1 MIELHNVSFEYT
13 TIGANGETLHKN
25 GVRGLDITIRDG
37 EFVVLTGGSGCGKT
51 TITRLI
57 NGLIPHYYNGELN
70 GCITIDGISVPDTP
84 IFETAK
90 KVGSVFQNPR
100 SQFFNVNTTDEIA
113 FAAENQCTEPVRI
126 KEQIAETAASM
137 QIEKLLGR
145 SIFELSGGEK
155 QIIACAGVNVL
166 SPDIIVLDEPS
177 SNLDSEAIE
186 KLKAVLTDWKSQGK
200 TIVIAEHRLYFL
212 REIADRMI
220 ILDNGKVVKE
230 LRTDEIR
237 ALTFDDTE
245 KMGIRPLSLADI
257 RFNGS
262 STASQSNTIK
272 LDNFV
277 FTYKDGKH
285 GINIPELELP
295 ENRVIAIIGHN
306 GAGKSTLARNICG
319 LERKCKGTL
328 VLNGKALKAKDR
340 LRNCYMIM
348 QDVNHQLFT
357 ESVRD
362 EVMLSMTDKAPTD
375 EQKAQKADEIL
386 SQLDLAEYA
395 DTHPMAL
402 SGGQKQ
408 RTAVASGIAS
418 SKPVIIF
425 DEPTSGLDLAHMKQ
439 VAGEI
444 RKLRDMGKTVFVVT
458 HDLEFILS
466 CCEHIIR
473 LENGEVVQNY
483 ELANDN
489 FRRLTDFFTSIITTT
504 KAEVCTIPIMGQGQG
519 RLNP

>member
-1 MIELHNVSFEYT
+1 MIEFKNVTFAYSSTDADGRAIEQGS
-13 TIGANGETLHKN
+13 IN
-25 GVRGLDITIRDG
+25 GLDLTIQNG
-37 EFVVLTGGSGCGKT
+37 EFVVLTGGSGSGKT

-57 NGLIPHYYNGELN
+57 NELIPHYYNGNLN
-70 GCITIDGISVPDTP
+70 GEVLINGKSVPDTP

-113 FAAENQCTEPVRI
+113 FAAENQCCEP
-126 KEQIAETAASM
+126 AEISKAITATAASM
-137 QIEKLLGR
+137 QIENLLDR
-145 SIFELSGGEK
+145 NIFELSGGEK
-155 QIIACAGVNVL
+155 QIIACAGINVL

-186 KLKAVLTDWKSQGK
+186 KLRAVLTDWKSQGK
-200 TIVIAEHRLYFL
+200 TIIIAEHRLYFL
-212 REIADRMI
+212 RELADRML
-220 ILDNGKVVKE
+220 ILENGRIAKE
-230 LRTDEIR
+230 LIAEEIKN
-237 ALTFDDTE
+237 LTADDTQ
-245 KMGIRPLSLADI
+245 KMGIRPMTLPEI
-257 RFNGS
+257 HC
-262 STASQSNTIK
+262 SNSK
-272 LDNFV
+272 VDLQGDVLLLEDFR

-285 GINIPELELP
+285 GINIPRLELP
-295 ENRVIAIIGHN
+295 ANRIIAVIGQN

-328 VLNGKALKAKDR
+328 TMNGKKLKTKDR
-340 LRNCYMIM
+340 LHNCYMIM

-362 EVMLSMTDKAPTD
+362 EVILSMTDKSLTD

-386 SQLDLAEYA
+386 VQLDLAEYA

-418 SKPVIIF
+418 SKPIIIF

-439 VAGEI
+439 VSDELK
-444 RKLRDMGKTVFVVT
+444 KLRDMGKTVIVVT
-458 HDLEFILS
+458 HDNEFILS
-466 CCEHIIR
+466 CCDHVVR
-473 LENGEVVQNY
+473 LENGCV
-483 ELANDN
+483 
-489 FRRLTDFFTSIITTT
+489 
-504 KAEVCTIPIMGQGQG
+504 AENCLIEK
-519 RLNP
+519 

>member
-1 MIELHNVSFEYT
+1 MIEFKNVTFSYSSTDADGRIIEQ
-13 TIGANGETLHKN
+13 GS
-25 GVRGLDITIRDG
+25 VSGLDLTIQNR

-57 NGLIPHYYNGELN
+57 NGLIPHYYSGTLSGEVL
-70 GCITIDGISVPDTP
+70 IDGKSVPDTP

-113 FAAENQCTEPVRI
+113 FAAENQCREPVEI
-126 KEQIAETAASM
+126 SKAITETASSM
-137 QIEKLLGR
+137 HIEKLLDR

-155 QIIACAGVNVL
+155 QIIACAGVSVL

-177 SNLDSEAIE
+177 SNLDSGAIE
-186 KLKAVLTDWKSQGK
+186 KLKTILSDWKSQGK

-212 REIADRMI
+212 RELADRLL
-220 ILDNGKVVKE
+220 ILKDGRIVRE
-230 LRTDEIR
+230 LNASQIK
-237 ALTFDDTE
+237 ALTFADTE
-245 KMGIRPLSLADI
+245 QIGIRPLSLLDI
-257 RFNGS
+257 RYS
-262 STASQSNTIK
+262 CERASGRNET
-272 LDNFV
+272 LTLENFV

-285 GINIPELELP
+285 GINIPKLELP
-295 ENRVIAIIGHN
+295 AGGIIAIIGHN

-319 LERKCKGTL
+319 LEHKCKGVMKL
-328 VLNGKALKAKDR
+328 GSKALKAKDR
-340 LRNCYMIM
+340 LKQCYMIM

-362 EVMLSMTDKAPTD
+362 EVMLSMTDKLLTD
-375 EQKAQKADEIL
+375 EQKVQKADEIL
-386 SQLDLAEYA
+386 KSLDLLEYA

-408 RTAVASGIAS
+408 RTAIASGIAS

-444 RKLRDMGKTVFVVT
+444 LKLRDMGKTVIIVT

-466 CCEHIIR
+466 CCDHIVR
-473 LENGEVVQNY
+473 LEKGQVVEDHALDKDTCNRLQN
-483 ELANDN
+483 
-489 FRRLTDFFTSIITTT
+489 FFC
-504 KAEVCTIPIMGQGQG
+504 K
-519 RLNP
+519 

>member
-1 MIELHNVSFEYT
+1 MIEFQNVDFAYT
-13 TIGANGETLHKN
+13 TVNAEGETIHEN
-25 GVRGLDITIRDG
+25 GISGLDLSINDG

-57 NGLIPHYYNGELN
+57 NGLIPHYYSGELH
-70 GCITIDGISVPDTP
+70 GSITIDGKSVPDTP
-84 IFETAK
+84 IYETAK
-90 KVGSVFQNPR
+90 RVGSVFQNPR

-113 FAAENQCTEPVRI
+113 FAAENQCREPVEI
-126 KEQIAETAASM
+126 SKAITETAASM
-137 QIEKLLGR
+137 HIEKLLDR

-155 QIIACAGVNVL
+155 QIIACAGVSVL

-177 SNLDSEAIE
+177 SNLDSGAIE
-186 KLKAVLTDWKSQGK
+186 KLKIILSDWKSQGK

-212 REIADRMI
+212 RELADRLL
-220 ILDNGKVVKE
+220 ILKDGRIVRE
-230 LRTDEIR
+230 LNASQIK
-237 ALTFDDTE
+237 ALTFADTE
-245 KMGIRPLSLADI
+245 QIGIRPLSLLDI
-257 RFNGS
+257 RYS
-262 STASQSNTIK
+262 CERASGRNEMFTLES
-272 LDNFV
+272 FV

-285 GINIPELELP
+285 GINIPKLELP
-295 ENRVIAIIGHN
+295 SGGVIAIIGHN

-319 LERKCKGTL
+319 LERKCRGVMKLG
-328 VLNGKALKAKDR
+328 GKALKTKDR
-340 LRNCYMIM
+340 LKNCYMIM

-357 ESVRD
+357 ESVKD
-362 EVMLSMTDKAPTD
+362 EVMLSMTDKQLAD

-386 SQLDLAEYA
+386 KSLDLLEYA

-408 RTAVASGIAS
+408 RTAIASGIAS

-444 RKLRDMGKTVFVVT
+444 LKLRDMGKTVIIVT

-466 CCEHIIR
+466 CCDHIVR
-473 LENGEVVQNY
+473 LE
-483 ELANDN
+483 
-489 FRRLTDFFTSIITTT
+489 
-504 KAEVCTIPIMGQGQG
+504 QGQVVENYALNKDTCN
-519 RLNP
+519 RLQNFFCK